1 MTDLRRDVRY
11 AILAEGNFNSRDSKT
26 ANAVLRFIPESAAA
40 VIDSTQAG
48 KTAQEVIGYGG
59 DTPVVSSFQETLT
72 YSPNTLLIG
81 IAPMGGKL
89 PDEWRTIVL
98 DAIREGLDILS
109 GLHTFLVDDKELAS
123 AANANKVEI
132 IDLRKPPAD
141 LIVSED
147 RWRERSSYVVL
158 TVGTDVAIGKMT
170 TLIQLLDFLR
180 QGTLNTVFIATGQT
194 GLLLTD
200 KGVCVDAVKSDFIAG
215 SIESE
220 IMKVDNDY
228 DLQLVEGQG
237 SLFHQGYSGVTL
249 GLIHGS
255 MPDGILICHE
265 PSRKVNDYGTKLPTL
280 TEAIELHIAVIKPI
294 RKVDIIGISL
304 YTAELSEDMA
314 RVAIKDAEE
323 ETGLPADDPVRFGS
337 DKLGNAIFE
346 ALRKKN

>member
-1 MTDLRRDVRY
+1 MTTEELTARY
-11 AILAEGNFNSRDSKT
+11 AVLAEGSFNPKDSKT
-26 ANAVLRFIPESAAA
+26 ANAVLRFMPEAA
-40 VIDSTQAG
+40 VALIDSTQAG

-59 DTPVVSSFQETLT
+59 DTPVVSSFQETLK

-81 IAPMGGKL
+81 IAPIGGEL

-98 DAIREGLDILS
+98 DAIGEGLDIVS
-109 GLHTFLVDDKELAS
+109 GLHTFLSDDEEFTLAAS
-123 AANANKVEI
+123 ANNVKI

-141 LIVSED
+141 LVVSED
-147 RWRERSSYVVL
+147 RWRERSSYVLL

-170 TLIQLLDFLR
+170 TLIQLMDFLR
-180 QGTLNTVFIATGQT
+180 ESTLNIVFIATGQT
-194 GLLLTD
+194 GLLFTD
-200 KGVCVDAVKSDFIAG
+200 KGVCVDAVVSDFIAG

-220 IMKVDNDY
+220 IMKVDSDF

-265 PSRKVNDYGTKLPTL
+265 PSRKVNDYCTPLPTL
-280 TEAIELHIAVIKPI
+280 TEAIELHKSVMKPF
-294 RKVDIIGISL
+294 REVDIIGVSL
-304 YTAELSEDMA
+304 YTAELSEDEA
-314 RVAIKDAEE
+314 RTAIKEAEE

-337 DKLGNAIFE
+337 DKLGNAILTAVRSE
-346 ALRKKN
+346 K

>member
-1 MTDLRRDVRY
+1 MTIERSSIRY

-26 ANAVLRFIPESAAA
+26 ANAVLRFIPDSAAA
-40 VIDSTQAG
+40 LIDSTQAG

-59 DTPVVSSFQETLT
+59 DIPIVSSFQETLR
-72 YSPNTLLIG
+72 YSPNALLIG

-98 DAIREGLDILS
+98 DAIGEGLDILS
-109 GLHTFLVDDKELAS
+109 GLHTFIGNDKELAS
-123 AANANKVEI
+123 AANENKVEI

-141 LIVSED
+141 LVVSED
-147 RWRERSSYVVL
+147 RWRERSSYVLL

-170 TLIQLLDFLR
+170 TLIQLMDFLQR
-180 QGTLNTVFIATGQT
+180 SALNSVFIATGQT
-194 GLLLTD
+194 GLLFTD

-215 SIESE
+215 SIETE
-220 IMKVDNDY
+220 IMKIDNEFE
-228 DLQLVEGQG
+228 LQLIEGQG

-265 PSRKVNDYGTKLPTL
+265 PSRKVNDYGTPLPTL
-280 TEAIELHIAVIKPI
+280 TEAIDLHKAVIRPF

-304 YTAELSEDMA
+304 YTAELSEDEA
-314 RVAIKDAEE
+314 RIAIKDAEE
-323 ETGLPADDPVRFGS
+323 ETGIPADDPVRFGA
-337 DKLGNAIFE
+337 DKLGNAILD
-346 ALRKKN
+346 AVKGKN